1 MEWNGRGS
9 AANHPAV
16 ENFHRQ
22 VSLQARERGLLPQN
36 PPERCRVDL
45 LVKLGKI
52 VEMKQTK
59 VGRLPLE
66 ANPNC
71 INVALPT
78 PGEAGRKPK

>member
-1 MEWNGRGS
+1 MEWTGRGS
-9 AANHPAV
+9 TPNHLAV

-36 PPERCRVDL
+36 PLERCKMDL

-59 VGRLPLE
+59 VGRLPPE

-71 INVALPT
+71 INVASPT
-78 PGEAGRKPK
+78 AGEAGRKPK